1 MYNVTF
7 GINLYTSSLI
17 RQHKLSKL
25 HINNR
30 YNKPEELE
38 KKGKKSDL
46 RKGVFKKFKCKKK
59 HS

>member
-7 GINLYTSSLI
+7 GINLYTCSLI

-30 YNKPEELE
+30 YINTRRIREKGEE
-38 KKGKKSDL
+38 KWFKRGW
-46 RKGVFKKFKCKKK
+46 FKKV
-59 HS
+59 